1 MSRAKTTGPKKKAAG
16 RKKARDRSKAP
27 RRKVA
32 KQLDSAADLH
42 RWLTRLMRR
51 PGTGLKIDLASLMVS
66 DTASAQVMAA
76 FLRDAADKN
85 LSVDIA
91 NMPQDLRST
100 ARDIGMEFCAK
111 SIDQSS
117 AAA

>member
-16 RKKARDRSKAP
+16 RRKARDRSKAP

-32 KQLDSAADLH
+32 KQLESAADLH

-51 PGTGLKIDLASLMVS
+51 PGTGLKIDLASLMAS

-100 ARDIGMEFCAK
+100 ARDIGMEFSAK